1 MQQSITSTHYFSF
14 NYMHSFLGDLIQL
27 HRNFNDHYHTEWL
40 QLTLPSFAQLYL
52 EFGIPYLILHLDIMC
67 NTLNL
72 LFGKLDLSSN
82 IQALYPLLM
91 LLFLLVVLP
100 FFQLTSET
108 SVLSLIP
115 LISSLSQMTVF
126 KVIFCHV
133 SSLCIYRTTHS
144 SKLPH
149 YSLISGLCILRLIWY
164 TDFIYFWNNLFP
176 LHALCC

>member
-1 MQQSITSTHYFSF
+1 
-14 NYMHSFLGDLIQL
+14 MHSSSEIRSNCIG
-27 HRNFNDHYHTEWL
+27 L
-40 QLTLPSFAQLYL
+40 QWSLPYWMTPTHSSALLQLYL

-72 LFGKLDLSSN
+72 LSGKLDLSSN
-82 IQALYPLLM
+82 IKSYI
-91 LLFLLVVLP
+91 LFLDASILLVVLP

-115 LISSLSQMTVF
+115 LIFSHSRSQMTVF
-126 KVIFCHV
+126 KVIFYHI
-133 SSLCIYRTTHS
+133 SSLYRTTHS

-164 TDFIYFWNNLFP
+164 TDLIYFWNNLFP